1 MSAPPADLFVV
12 NLSSLGAVRGA
23 RVDEVVRFLAIPYA
37 KHERFCA
44 PQPPDP
50 WGEAARD
57 NPLVLPCCPQP
68 PSTLSHPL
76 RTFAGHRLEPSEVEC
91 LVLNVFTPHSA
102 LADEDGPLRPVI
114 FYIHGGSGKFGSCHM
129 VDNASGQALAAQH
142 GVVHVAANYR
152 LGALGW
158 LAHEA
163 LLDEDAHA
171 GGMGCGNFGL
181 LDLVSA
187 LEWVQQHVRAFGGD
201 PQNVTIWGT
210 STGSQLVCTL
220 LTCPLARG
228 LFSKAVMQ
236 SCADLANVRE
246 LRRRHDV
253 WLGKTACE
261 WGAMLAAH
269 LGCASASPR
278 EELAKLRALPVEA
291 FIDASN
297 DLESTD
303 CYEPAVHRLR
313 QHGADGEDEGSGGGE
328 DMAWVRGGT
337 GGDAASAS
345 AGKRPRTGNAGNA
358 GSAGRANE
366 SHSISPK
373 PLPSAQALAMGRA
386 LETVP
391 VMLGLTSADGLGK
404 VELEWTMF
412 EEVHSLEEYSSLLG
426 AHFGAD
432 RREAALA
439 VFGARTPE
447 EVASPLEN

>member
-1 MSAPPADLFVV
+1 MQDMSASPDIVV
-12 NLSSLGAVRGA
+12 NLSLGAVRGA

-68 PSTLSHPL
+68 PSILSHPL
-76 RTFAGHRLEPSEVEC
+76 RTFAGHRLEPSEAEC

-102 LADEDGPLRPVI
+102 LADNGTLRPVI

-163 LLDEDAHA
+163 LLEEGAQA
-171 GGMGCGNFGL
+171 GGTGCGNFGL
-181 LDLVSA
+181 LDLVIA

-210 STGSQLVCTL
+210 STGSQLVSTL

-269 LGCASASPR
+269 LGCASVSPR

-297 DLESTD
+297 NLESAD

-313 QHGADGEDEGSGGGE
+313 QHGGDGEDEGSGGGE
-328 DMAWVRGGT
+328 DTAWGRGGT
-337 GGDAASAS
+337 DGDAASAS
-345 AGKRPRTGNAGNA
+345 AGKRPRTG
-358 GSAGRANE
+358 SASE
-366 SHSISPK
+366 SHSVSPK
-373 PLPSAQALAMGRA
+373 PLPSAQALATGRA

-412 EEVHSLEEYSSLLG
+412 EEVHSLEEYSTLLG

-439 VFGARTPE
+439 AFGARTPD
-447 EVASPLEN
+447 EV

>member
-1 MSAPPADLFVV
+1 MSASPDIVV
-12 NLSSLGAVRGA
+12 NLSLGAVRGA

-68 PSTLSHPL
+68 PSILSHPL
-76 RTFAGHRLEPSEVEC
+76 RTFAGHRLEPSEAEC

-102 LADEDGPLRPVI
+102 LADNGTLRPVI

-163 LLDEDAHA
+163 LLEEGAQA
-171 GGMGCGNFGL
+171 GGTGCGNFGL
-181 LDLVSA
+181 LDLVIA

-210 STGSQLVCTL
+210 STGSQLVSTL

-269 LGCASASPR
+269 LGCASVSPR

-297 DLESTD
+297 NLESAD

-313 QHGADGEDEGSGGGE
+313 QHGGDGEDEGSGGGE
-328 DMAWVRGGT
+328 DTAWGRGGT
-337 GGDAASAS
+337 DGDAASAS
-345 AGKRPRTGNAGNA
+345 AGKRPRTG
-358 GSAGRANE
+358 SASE
-366 SHSISPK
+366 SHSVSPK
-373 PLPSAQALAMGRA
+373 PLPSAQALATGRA

-439 VFGARTPE
+439 VFGARTPD

>member
-1 MSAPPADLFVV
+1 MSGSPDIVV
-12 NLSSLGAVRGA
+12 NLSLGAVRGA

-68 PSTLSHPL
+68 PSILSHPL
-76 RTFAGHRLEPSEVEC
+76 RTFAGHRLEPSEAEC

-102 LADEDGPLRPVI
+102 LADNGTLRPVI

-163 LLDEDAHA
+163 LLEEGAQA
-171 GGMGCGNFGL
+171 GGTGCGNFGL
-181 LDLVSA
+181 LDLVIA

-210 STGSQLVCTL
+210 STGSQLVSTL

-269 LGCASASPR
+269 LGCASVSPR
-278 EELAKLRALPVEA
+278 EELAKLRALPVKA

-297 DLESTD
+297 NLESAD

-313 QHGADGEDEGSGGGE
+313 QHGGDGEDEGSGGGE
-328 DMAWVRGGT
+328 DTAWGRGGT
-337 GGDAASAS
+337 DGDAASAS
-345 AGKRPRTGNAGNA
+345 AGKRPRTG
-358 GSAGRANE
+358 SASE
-366 SHSISPK
+366 SHSVSPK
-373 PLPSAQALAMGRA
+373 PLPSAQALATGRA

-412 EEVHSLEEYSSLLG
+412 EEVHSLEEYSTLLG

-439 VFGARTPE
+439 AFGARTPD
-447 EVASPLEN
+447 EVESLLESCWPLDCR

>member
-1 MSAPPADLFVV
+1 MSGSPDIVV
-12 NLSSLGAVRGA
+12 NLSLGAVRGA

-68 PSTLSHPL
+68 PSILSHPL
-76 RTFAGHRLEPSEVEC
+76 RTFAGHRLEPSEAEC

-102 LADEDGPLRPVI
+102 LADNGTLRPVI

-163 LLDEDAHA
+163 LLEEGAQA
-171 GGMGCGNFGL
+171 GGTGCGNFGL
-181 LDLVSA
+181 LDLVIA

-210 STGSQLVCTL
+210 STGSQLVSTL

-269 LGCASASPR
+269 LGCASVSPR
-278 EELAKLRALPVEA
+278 EELATLRALPVEA

-297 DLESTD
+297 NLESAD

-313 QHGADGEDEGSGGGE
+313 QHGGDGEDEGSGGGE
-328 DMAWVRGGT
+328 DTAWGRGGT
-337 GGDAASAS
+337 DGDAASAS
-345 AGKRPRTGNAGNA
+345 AGKRPRTG
-358 GSAGRANE
+358 SASE
-366 SHSISPK
+366 SHSVSPK
-373 PLPSAQALAMGRA
+373 PLPSAQALATGRA

-412 EEVHSLEEYSSLLG
+412 EEVHSLEEYSTLLG

-439 VFGARTPE
+439 AFGARTPD
-447 EVASPLEN
+447 EV

>member
-1 MSAPPADLFVV
+1 MSASPDIVV
-12 NLSSLGAVRGA
+12 NLSLGAVRGA

-68 PSTLSHPL
+68 PSILSHPL
-76 RTFAGHRLEPSEVEC
+76 RTFAGHRLEPSEAEC

-102 LADEDGPLRPVI
+102 LADNGTLRPVI

-163 LLDEDAHA
+163 LLEEGAQA
-171 GGMGCGNFGL
+171 GGTGCGNFGL
-181 LDLVSA
+181 LDLVIA

-210 STGSQLVCTL
+210 STGSQLVSTL

-269 LGCASASPR
+269 LGCASVSPR

-297 DLESTD
+297 NLESAD

-313 QHGADGEDEGSGGGE
+313 QHGGDGEDEGSGGGE
-328 DMAWVRGGT
+328 DTAWGRGGT
-337 GGDAASAS
+337 DGDAASAS
-345 AGKRPRTGNAGNA
+345 AGKRPRTG
-358 GSAGRANE
+358 SASE
-366 SHSISPK
+366 SHSVSPK
-373 PLPSAQALAMGRA
+373 PLPSAQALATGRA

-412 EEVHSLEEYSSLLG
+412 EEVHSLEEYSTLLG

-439 VFGARTPE
+439 AFGARTPD
-447 EVASPLEN
+447 EV

>member
-1 MSAPPADLFVV
+1 MQNMSGSPDIVV
-12 NLSSLGAVRGA
+12 NLSLGAVRGA

-68 PSTLSHPL
+68 PSILSHPL
-76 RTFAGHRLEPSEVEC
+76 RTFAGHRLEPSEAEC

-102 LADEDGPLRPVI
+102 LADNGTLRPVI

-163 LLDEDAHA
+163 LLEEGAQA
-171 GGMGCGNFGL
+171 GGTGCGNFGL
-181 LDLVSA
+181 LDLVIA

-210 STGSQLVCTL
+210 STGSQLVSTL

-269 LGCASASPR
+269 LGCASVSPR

-297 DLESTD
+297 NLESAD

-313 QHGADGEDEGSGGGE
+313 QHGGDGEDEGSGGGE
-328 DMAWVRGGT
+328 DTAWGRGGT
-337 GGDAASAS
+337 DGDAASAS
-345 AGKRPRTGNAGNA
+345 AGKRPRTG
-358 GSAGRANE
+358 SASE
-366 SHSISPK
+366 SHSVSPK
-373 PLPSAQALAMGRA
+373 PLPSAQALATGRA

-412 EEVHSLEEYSSLLG
+412 EEVHSLEEYSTLLG

-439 VFGARTPE
+439 AFGARTPD
-447 EVASPLEN
+447 EV

>member
-1 MSAPPADLFVV
+1 MSASPDIVV
-12 NLSSLGAVRGA
+12 NLSLGAVRGA

-68 PSTLSHPL
+68 PSILSHPL
-76 RTFAGHRLEPSEVEC
+76 RTFAGHRLEPSEAEC

-102 LADEDGPLRPVI
+102 LADNGTLRPVI

-163 LLDEDAHA
+163 LLEEGAQA
-171 GGMGCGNFGL
+171 GGTGCGNFGL
-181 LDLVSA
+181 LDLVIA

-201 PQNVTIWGT
+201 PQTVTIWGT
-210 STGSQLVCTL
+210 STGSQLVSTL

-269 LGCASASPR
+269 LGCASVSPR

-297 DLESTD
+297 NLESAD

-313 QHGADGEDEGSGGGE
+313 QHGGDGEDEGSGGGE
-328 DMAWVRGGT
+328 DTAWGRGGT
-337 GGDAASAS
+337 DGDAASAS
-345 AGKRPRTGNAGNA
+345 AGKRPRTG
-358 GSAGRANE
+358 SASE
-366 SHSISPK
+366 SHSVSPK
-373 PLPSAQALAMGRA
+373 PLPSAQALATGRA

-412 EEVHSLEEYSSLLG
+412 EEVHSLEEYSTLLG

-439 VFGARTPE
+439 AFGARTPD
-447 EVASPLEN
+447 EV